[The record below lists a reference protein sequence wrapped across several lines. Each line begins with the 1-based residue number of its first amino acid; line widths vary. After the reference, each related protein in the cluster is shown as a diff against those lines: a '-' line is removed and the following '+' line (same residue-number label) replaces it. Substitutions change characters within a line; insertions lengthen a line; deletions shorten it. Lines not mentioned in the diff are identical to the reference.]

1 MNTSGRTFIYDISFN
16 NLGSLSSLR
25 NNNVVSIT
33 KNSIIDVFIFCSFD
47 ISIGDSFIILSN
59 GSKGYFSILDISNV
73 KIEKVVNNKSIYIDL
88 FKINAEKIDNGNMNL
103 YLNESIFEILK
114 LDINYTN
121 LDENKNVVIYD
132 PVTGRQYYHTIEN
145 DISTLTPS
153 NILFFDTNDSKI
165 KYSSNKTF
173 VIDHPIDDDKY
184 LVHACL
190 EGPEA
195 GVYYRGQSKIEECGH
210 VDIYLPEYVSHIAR
224 DFTVLVT
231 AVVDINWTYDKT
243 LTSLVVSDVIG
254 NKFRVFGASNTKFN
268 WQVLGR
274 RDSIDVE
281 PLKQKVSL
289 NGDGPYRWIS

>member
-1 MNTSGRTFIYDISFN
+1 MNNSGRTFIYDISFN
-16 NLGSLSSLR
+16 HLGTSYNLR
-25 NNNVVSIT
+25 KDNVVSIT
-33 KNSIIDVFIFCSFD
+33 KNSIIDIFIFCSFD
-47 ISIGDSFIILSN
+47 ISIGDKFIIFSN
-59 GSKGYFSILDISNV
+59 GSKGYFSILNISKV
-73 KIEKVVNNKSIYIDL
+73 KIQKVVNSVIIYIDL
-88 FKINAEKIDNGNMNL
+88 FKINAEKIDSGNMNL
-103 YLNESIFEILK
+103 NLNESIIEIQN

-121 LDENKNVVIYD
+121 LDENKNVLIYD
-132 PVTGRQYYHTIEN
+132 PVTGKQYYHIIEK
-145 DISTLTPS
+145 DSSTPSPS
-153 NILFFDTNDSKI
+153 NIFFFDTSDNKI

-173 VIDHPIDDDKY
+173 VIDHPIRDDKY

-243 LTSLVVSDVIG
+243 LPSLVVSDVIE
-254 NKFRVFGASNTKFN
+254 NKFRVFGPSDTKFN
-268 WQVLGR
+268 WQVSGK

-281 PLKQKVSL
+281 PLKRKVLL
-289 NGDGPYRWIS
+289 NGNGPYRWIT